1 MTVDRQL
8 LYLSRSDVEAVGLSP
23 SDIVDAVEQALR
35 EKALGRAQMPPKHW
49 LTSGDRRFFSAMTS
63 VLPAVGA
70 SACKWQ
76 SGSPD
81 NQQYGLP
88 FITGLLIL
96 NDLETGAP
104 LAIMDSTWL
113 TAQRTAAATAVAAR
127 CLAAKT
133 PQVFAVIGCGVQ
145 ARTNFEMLR
154 YAFPKLSAIQA
165 YDIVPDATRRYAD
178 EMQSRYGASVKQCR
192 TPQAAIENADIVVTC
207 GPITAKPDRVGELNW
222 LKQGALVVTLDYDC
236 YWKPE
241 ALGAADA
248 IFTDDIPQLEHQREY
263 GYFSGVRAIAGEV
276 GDVLTGRVGARPRAT
291 AKIFSINM
299 GIALE
304 DAAVG
309 ARIYLAARTQ
319 GHGTLLPW

>member
-1 MTVDRQL
+1 MSVERRL
-8 LYLSRSDVEAVGLSP
+8 LYLSREDVEAVGLS
-23 SDIVDAVEQALR
+23 SSEIMQAVDQALR
-35 EKALGRAQMPPKHW
+35 EKAMGRAQMPPKHW

-81 NQQYGLP
+81 NQRYGLP

-127 CLAAKT
+127 CLSVKSPRVVAI
-133 PQVFAVIGCGVQ
+133 IGCGVQ

-154 YAFPKLSAIQA
+154 LAFPELAAIQA
-165 YDIVPDATRRYAD
+165 YDIVPQAMQRYAE
-178 EMQSRYGASVKQCR
+178 EMSERHGARVTQCK
-192 TPQAAIENADIVVTC
+192 TPRLAIEGADIVVTC
-207 GPITAKPDRVGELNW
+207 GPITSQPDRVGELSW
-222 LKQGALVVTLDYDC
+222 LKPGALVVTLDYDC

-241 ALGAADA
+241 ALAAADA
-248 IFTDDIPQLEHQREY
+248 IFTDDITQLEHLREY
-263 GYFSGVRAIAGEV
+263 GYFKGVRAIAGEV
-276 GDVLTGRVGARPRAT
+276 GDAIAEKLRGRSADSD
-291 AKIFSINM
+291 KIFSINM

-304 DAAVG
+304 DVAV
-309 ARIYLAARTQ
+309 AWRIYSAALAQVR
-319 GHGTLLPW
+319 GLWLPW

>member
-1 MTVDRQL
+1 MTVERRL
-8 LYLSRSDVEAVGLSP
+8 LYLSRADVEAVGLS
-23 SDIVDAVEQALR
+23 SAEIIEGVEQALR

-63 VLPAVGA
+63 VLPAVNA

-81 NQQYGLP
+81 NQRLGLP

-96 NDLETGAP
+96 NDLETGVP

-127 CLAAKT
+127 CLSEK
-133 PQVFAVIGCGVQ
+133 PPEIFAVLGCGVQ

-154 YAFPKLSAIQA
+154 LAFPKLSAIQA
-165 YDIVPDATRRYAD
+165 YDIVADAVDRYAE
-178 EMQSRYGASVKQCR
+178 EMSAKHGARVERCKTAR
-192 TPQAAIENADIVVTC
+192 QAMAGADIIVTC
-207 GPITAKPDRVGELNW
+207 GPITSSPERIAELGWVKP
-222 LKQGALVVTLDYDC
+222 GALVVTLDYDC
-236 YWKPE
+236 YWKPD
-241 ALGAADA
+241 ALASADA
-248 IFTDDIPQLEHQREY
+248 IFTDDIPQLQHQREY
-263 GYFSGVRAIAGEV
+263 GYFDGVREIAGEV
-276 GDVLTGRVGARPRAT
+276 GDVLAGKLRGRTSST

-304 DAAVG
+304 DVSVAR
-309 ARIYLAARTQ
+309 RIYHAACSQ
-319 GHGTLLPW
+319 GRGTSLPW

>member
-1 MTVDRQL
+1 MTVERRL
-8 LYLSRSDVEAVGLSP
+8 LYLSRKDVEAIGLS
-23 SDIVDAVEQALR
+23 SSQIMEAVDQALR

-49 LTSGDRRFFSAMTS
+49 LTSGERRFFSAMTS

-70 SACKWQ
+70 TACKWQ

-81 NQQYGLP
+81 NQRHGLP

-127 CLAAKT
+127 CLSMKS
-133 PQVFAVIGCGVQ
+133 PQVVAVLGCGVQ
-145 ARTNFEMLR
+145 ARSNFEMLR
-154 YAFPKLSAIQA
+154 LAFPDLAAIQA
-165 YDIVPDATRRYAD
+165 YDIVPQAMQRYAE
-178 EMQSRYGASVKQCR
+178 EMFARHGARVRQFG
-192 TPQAAIENADIVVTC
+192 TPREAIEGADIVVTC
-207 GPITAKPDRVGELNW
+207 GPITSDPERVGELSW
-222 LKQGALVVTLDYDC
+222 LKPGALVVTLDYDC

-248 IFTDDIPQLEHQREY
+248 IFTDDVPQLQHLREY
-263 GYFSGVRAIAGEV
+263 GYFSGVRDITGEI
-276 GDVLTGRVGARPRAT
+276 GDVVLGKIRGRSADSDR
-291 AKIFSINM
+291 IFSINI

-304 DAAVG
+304 DVSVAR
-309 ARIYLAARTQ
+309 RIYSAARSQ
-319 GHGTLLPW
+319 GRGTWLPW

>member
-1 MTVDRQL
+1 MTVDRRL
-8 LYLSRSDVEAVGLSP
+8 LYLSRHDVEAAGLSP
-23 SDIVDAVEQALR
+23 FDIMDAVDQALR

-81 NQQYGLP
+81 NQRYGLP

-104 LAIMDSTWL
+104 LAVMDSTWL

-127 CLAAKT
+127 CLSVKA
-133 PQVFAVIGCGVQ
+133 PQVVSVIGCGVQ
-145 ARTNFEMLR
+145 ARTNFKMLQLT
-154 YAFPKLSAIQA
+154 FPELLAVQA
-165 YDIVPDATRRYAD
+165 YDIVPEAIRRYAE
-178 EMQSRYGASVKQCR
+178 EMSARHGARVKQCR
-192 TPQAAIENADIVVTC
+192 TPQEAIEGADIVVTC
-207 GPITAKPDRVGELNW
+207 GPITSKPDRVGELQW
-222 LKQGALVVTLDYDC
+222 LKPGALVVTLDYDC

-241 ALGAADA
+241 ALASADA

-263 GYFSGVRAIAGEV
+263 GYFRGVRAIAGEIGDALV
-276 GDVLTGRVGARPRAT
+276 GKVGGRSRGID
-291 AKIFSINM
+291 KIFSINM

-304 DAAVG
+304 DVSVAR
-309 ARIYLAARTQ
+309 RIYSAARAQ
-319 GHGTLLPW
+319 GRGTSLPW

>member
-1 MTVDRQL
+1 MTIERRL
-8 LYLSRSDVEAVGLSP
+8 LYLSRSDVEAVGLS
-23 SDIVDAVEQALR
+23 SAEIIEAVEQALR

-81 NQQYGLP
+81 NQRLGLP

-96 NDLETGAP
+96 NDLETGVP

-127 CLAAKT
+127 SLSDK
-133 PQVFAVIGCGVQ
+133 PPEIFAVLGCGVQ
-145 ARTNFEMLR
+145 ARTNFEMLQL
-154 YAFPKLSAIQA
+154 AFPGLSEIHA
-165 YDIVPDATRRYAD
+165 YDIASDATKAYAE
-178 EMQSRYGASVKQCR
+178 EMSARHGARVKQCR
-192 TPQAAIENADIVVTC
+192 TPQEAMEAADIIVTC
-207 GPITAKPDRVGELNW
+207 GPITSSPNRVGEIGW
-222 LKQGALVVTLDYDC
+222 IKPGALIVTLDYDC

-241 ALGAADA
+241 ALAAADS
-248 IFTDDIPQLEHQREY
+248 IFTDDIPQLQHQRDY
-263 GYFSGVRAIAGEV
+263 GYFDGVKAIAGEV
-276 GDVLTGRVGARPRAT
+276 GDVLARKVRGRISKT

-304 DAAVG
+304 DVSVAR
-309 ARIYLAARTQ
+309 RIYLAARA
-319 GHGTLLPW
+319 HRKGTLLPW

>member
-1 MTVDRQL
+1 MSIERRL
-8 LYLSRSDVEAVGLSP
+8 LYLSRSDVESVGLS
-23 SDIVDAVEQALR
+23 SAEIIDGVEQALR

-49 LTSGDRRFFSAMTS
+49 LTAGDRRFFSAMTS

-81 NQQYGLP
+81 NARFGLP

-104 LAIMDSTWL
+104 LAVMDSTWL

-127 CLAAKT
+127 CLSDKPPET
-133 PQVFAVIGCGVQ
+133 FAVLGCGVQ

-154 YAFPKLSAIQA
+154 LAFPGLSEIRA
-165 YDIVPDATRRYAD
+165 YDIASDATARYAE
-178 EMQSRYGASVKQCR
+178 EMSARHGAHVKQCKSPR
-192 TPQAAIENADIVVTC
+192 EAIESADIIVTC
-207 GPITAKPDRVGELNW
+207 GPITSSPNRVGELGW
-222 LKQGALVVTLDYDC
+222 IKPGALVVTLDYDC

-241 ALGAADA
+241 ALGSADA
-248 IFTDDIPQLEHQREY
+248 IFTDDIPQLQHQRDY
-263 GYFSGVRAIAGEV
+263 GYFGGVKAITGEV
-276 GDVLTGRVGARPRAT
+276 GDVLAGKVRGRVSKT
-291 AKIFSINM
+291 AKMFSINM

-304 DAAVG
+304 DVSVAQ
-309 ARIYLAARTQ
+309 RIYLAARAQ
-319 GHGTLLPW
+319 RRGTALPW